1 VFIVWGLKVFVS
13 HTCASIAF
21 EGFTDDAKKASENEK
36 KYLDSASDERVSG
49 SFLLALCWILPIR
62 FERRGLIGRREIG
75 TGLAM
80 VLSIGASKVSF
91 WEAKSKKATPDFLSL
106 RQVKK

>member
-1 VFIVWGLKVFVS
+1 VWGLKVFVS

-49 SFLLALCWILPIR
+49 SFLLA
-62 FERRGLIGRREIG
+62 
-75 TGLAM
+75 
-80 VLSIGASKVSF
+80 
-91 WEAKSKKATPDFLSL
+91 
-106 RQVKK
+106 